1 LFFVDDR
8 ELSRQV
14 FETACHVAETL
25 PMYRLTFA
33 PDASVWD
40 AVA

>member
-8 ELSRQV
+8 ELSGKV
-14 FETACHVAETL
+14 FETACHVAEAV

-33 PDASVWD
+33 PNAGVWD